1 MGSSKLH
8 STQTSVLSDAEV
20 ALAEKALE
28 MAREAGASAC
38 RVTLSKSVLDLVGTL
53 DGALD
58 KVTRCLDR
66 SLSIA
71 LFADGRYG
79 SFSTNRIEE
88 NALREFIGK
97 AVETLRMLAEDPCRS
112 LPDPSRTE
120 KGSVR
125 GDETA
130 TWDPEGYAS
139 VSAEWLV
146 ETALADAATGRLP
159 VPSGLTLLS
168 EEGELSVTA
177 SESLLLDSNGTRCR
191 SLDTL
196 FEYGVEVTV
205 QVDAT
210 GEKVSGYWW
219 DSSPWLDRLDHAG
232 CGAVAIR
239 RACSAAGAS
248 PAPGGK
254 HLMAVSTECMGKLVT
269 PLTTALG
276 GFALWQRNSFLEGR
290 LGQKCFSDKLTL
302 LDEPRVRGTN
312 GARLYDT
319 EGVATVNGPV
329 IEAGVVRTCF
339 INTYIAAK
347 LGMAPT
353 VEDAMRPVLVPT
365 RPGLTLGQWENEAP
379 EGCIVVTGFN
389 GGNHNGATG
398 DFSYGIEGRIRR
410 GGRWEP
416 VKEMLIT
423 GNFLT
428 LWNSV
433 ADILDD
439 ARPCN
444 PKSLPSVLFENVDFS
459 G

>member
-1 MGSSKLH
+1 MECLTKVEI
-8 STQTSVLSDAEV
+8 T
-20 ALAEKALE
+20 LAEKALE

-38 RVTLSKSVLDLVGTL
+38 RVTLSKSVLDLAGTL

-58 KVTRCLDR
+58 KVTHCLDR

-71 LFADGRYG
+71 LFSDGRYG

-97 AVETLRMLAEDPCRS
+97 AVETVRMLAEDPCRS
-112 LPDPSRTE
+112 LPDPARTE
-120 KGSVR
+120 KGSLR
-125 GDETA
+125 GDETRCY
-130 TWDPEGYAS
+130 DPEGYAAI
-139 VSAEWLV
+139 SAEWLV
-146 ETALADAATGRLP
+146 ETALGDAVTGHFDAP
-159 VPSGLTLLS
+159 GFTLVS
-168 EEGELSVTA
+168 EEGELSVTL
-177 SESLLLDSNGTRCR
+177 SESLLLDSNGARCR
-191 SLDTL
+191 CIDTL
-196 FEYGVEVTV
+196 FEYGVEVTL
-205 QVDAT
+205 QVNAT
-210 GEKVSGYWW
+210 GERVSGYWW
-219 DSSPWLDRLDHAG
+219 DSTPWLSKLDHAS
-232 CGAVAIR
+232 CGAIAAK
-239 RACSAAGAS
+239 RALAAAGAS

-254 HLMAVSTECMGKLVT
+254 HLMAVSTECMGKLVI

-276 GFALWQRNSFLEGR
+276 GFALWQRNSFLEGS
-290 LGQKCFSDKLTL
+290 LGKKVFSDKLTL
-302 LDEPRVRGTN
+302 LDEPRVPGTN
-312 GARLYDT
+312 GARLYDS

-365 RPGLTLGQWENEAP
+365 RPGLTLEQWEDEAP
-379 EGCIVVTGFN
+379 EGSIVVTGFN

-416 VKEMLIT
+416 IKEMLIT
-423 GNFLT
+423 GNFLR
-428 LWNSV
+428 LWSSV